1 MLWGFKFW
9 DATMG
14 VPRPE
19 GGDLL
24 VKGSSTAFYVSLRKS
39 TLRRELSTFVRIL
52 VQGGACV

>member
-1 MLWGFKFW
+1 
-9 DATMG
+9 MG

-24 VKGSSTAFYVSLRKS
+24 VKGSSMAFYVSLRKS